1 METIIEHLTEMESL
15 LDTLVQGVES
25 TCAERRQLTEVQAA
39 LTEEN
44 KALEEKNTALVSENK
59 LLKTENEML
68 KQQIASLEQQVASL
82 EQRISSLGEV
92 VSESQAKLLAME
104 QRLQALTADMSASPL
119 TPVAANI
126 QDSCP
131 IKALGYEFADI
142 FTINNHFTT
151 PCISLKIPW
160 TFSICPHH
168 NPRQLSGR

>member
-15 LDTLVQGVES
+15 LDTLEQGVES

-39 LTEEN
+39 LTEET

-59 LLKTENEML
+59 LLKTENEIL
-68 KQQIASLEQQVASL
+68 KQQIASL

-119 TPVAANI
+119 ASVATNI
-126 QDSCP
+126 QDSNGSMETTDP
-131 IKALGYEFADI
+131 PKRKKRKKVKATDA
-142 FTINNHFTT
+142 NQ
-151 PCISLKIPW
+151 P
-160 TFSICPHH
+160 
-168 NPRQLSGR
+168 QLPFDFFD